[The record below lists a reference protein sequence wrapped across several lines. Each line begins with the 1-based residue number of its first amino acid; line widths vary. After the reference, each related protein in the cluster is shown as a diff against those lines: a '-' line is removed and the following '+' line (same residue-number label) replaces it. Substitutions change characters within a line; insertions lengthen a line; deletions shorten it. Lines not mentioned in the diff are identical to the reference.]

1 MNCNFGSYAAY
12 DIHATTSNPMI
23 KEMSSIRQ
31 TVINCVSGFVDSTTR
46 LHFKPHI
53 LYDVQARHWEAVE
66 AMSVIDTPWLGFP
79 LLQGILLS

>member
-1 MNCNFGSYAAY
+1 
-12 DIHATTSNPMI
+12 MI

-31 TVINCVSGFVDSTTR
+31 TVKINCVSRFVDSTTT

-79 LLQGILLS
+79 VLQEIFLS

>member
-12 DIHATTSNPMI
+12 NIYTKTNNPMI

-31 TVINCVSGFVDSTTR
+31 TVKMNHVSRPVEFTTT

-53 LYDVQARHWEAVE
+53 LYDVQARHWEAEE
-66 AMSVIDTPWLGFP
+66 AMSVINTRG
-79 LLQGILLS
+79 